1 MSISIY
7 LSNRNIQIA
16 VGNTGKTGVQ
26 VQKLYHER
34 LEEGSLLNGVITS
47 ESLLKEE
54 LEDIWSRHQLS
65 KKNIRLIIE
74 SPQFFT
80 KAITIPKFN
89 DQKTIEAIKREF
101 SDIAD
106 PEEHLYDY
114 RVLEEHSKTGM
125 VVILG
130 IAVEKEF
137 IKGYTDL
144 FQSMD
149 ISIEKIDIAM
159 NGELKLLNL
168 LPNMEEETFINAH
181 LDGHNLT
188 CILMV
193 NGQYTYFNRARI
205 FSDHGTKDF
214 GIEVGQRISAIK
226 QFHAAEKFEQKIQ
239 DVYMGGFTE
248 ADYENCRTAIEQLG
262 IDVRQ
267 IETQA
272 SIIIPDE
279 HALCDYSYV
288 MGNLITCKHDIN
300 IYTRYQKK
308 IPTQEEQKKNRLM
321 LLLGIVAGVCVL
333 TFGALVAM
341 NIQKQQQIDQADAYL
356 TDKKNVKIYEESLAL
371 RAQIDQKQTQIQEV
385 QQAWNVLSSYPKANS
400 LIENAIV
407 GCAGDKV
414 HVSIDQYEAKTG
426 VYEITARAP
435 VVTDIYAFIDQLE
448 QTKLFGNLAYSGYN
462 YTDEIGQYDIHIS
475 GYLSEVAGK

>member
-1 MSISIY
+1 
-7 LSNRNIQIA
+7 
-16 VGNTGKTGVQ
+16 
-26 VQKLYHER
+26 
-34 LEEGSLLNGVITS
+34 
-47 ESLLKEE
+47 
-54 LEDIWSRHQLS
+54 
-65 KKNIRLIIE
+65 
-74 SPQFFT
+74 
-80 KAITIPKFN
+80 
-89 DQKTIEAIKREF
+89 
-101 SDIAD
+101 
-106 PEEHLYDY
+106 
-114 RVLEEHSKTGM
+114 
-125 VVILG
+125 
-130 IAVEKEF
+130 
-137 IKGYTDL
+137 
-144 FQSMD
+144 
-149 ISIEKIDIAM
+149 
-159 NGELKLLNL
+159 
-168 LPNMEEETFINAH
+168 
-181 LDGHNLT
+181 
-188 CILMV
+188 
-193 NGQYTYFNRARI
+193 
-205 FSDHGTKDF
+205 
-214 GIEVGQRISAIK
+214 
-226 QFHAAEKFEQKIQ
+226 
-239 DVYMGGFTE
+239 
-248 ADYENCRTAIEQLG
+248 
-262 IDVRQ
+262 
-267 IETQA
+267 
-272 SIIIPDE
+272 
-279 HALCDYSYV
+279 

-333 TFGALVAM
+333 AFGALVAM